1 MRGVKAGRRLI
12 GEMDLVISTYCMEW
26 IKINSNLILNP
37 GWDLLYEYTNVWHE
51 VLAEVRRLHPETCF
65 ECCPSGAMR
74 MDFNN
79 ISRYG
84 TMFNTPIRQIFPQ
97 VESRDAY
104 MSGKELMEQ
113 GGMAQLAFPE
123 SAAVFCID
131 EV

>member
-1 MRGVKAGRRLI
+1 M
-12 GEMDLVISTYCMEW
+12 
-26 IKINSNLILNP
+26 
-37 GWDLLYEYTNVWHE
+37 YEYANVWNE
-51 VLAEVRRLHPETCF
+51 VLAEVRRLHPEACF

-79 ISRYG
+79 ISRYD
-84 TMFNTPIRQIFPQ
+84 TMFNTPIRQVFPQ

-113 GGMAQLAFPE
+113 GFMAQLAFPE
-123 SAAVFCID
+123 SAAVFCIE

>member
-1 MRGVKAGRRLI
+1 
-12 GEMDLVISTYCMEW
+12 MDRVISTYGVEW
-26 IKINSNLILNP
+26 IKIDSNLILNP
-37 GWDLLYEYTNVWHE
+37 GWDGSYEYTNGWHE

-65 ECCPSGAMR
+65 ECCSSGAMR

-79 ISRYG
+79 ISRYD
-84 TMFNTPIRQIFPQ
+84 TMFNTPIRQVFPQ
-97 VESRDAY
+97 FESRDAY

-113 GGMAQLAFPE
+113 GFMAQLAFPE